1 MARQRFNPKRALA
14 VDPDPS
20 VLRNLVAQVRYGG
33 NPEHKR
39 NPGDFGLTPP
49 AQLRPDKT
57 ACDEVGITKRSVALG
72 LLREGIEKGTGK
84 RASPGTGAI
93 SSEHMGAD
101 RRRASGRGS
110 IGKPRGRHLPRI
122 PNAGCGPVSKDRH
135 RELDGMSKQF
145 KIGFE
150 WIARDFGD
158 PVDRYSL
165 ARIRIEAGGISATD
179 VEDLQAKTVR
189 SDIRVSAFDFA
200 AWLVGNWWRLRWEP
214 DNVGHADGGCISWDM
229 SHKIAAA
236 GNGYLWPDMEF
247 SSSGDSVHVR
257 AHPTGA
263 VSGQSLRFLN
273 EIDVHVPAGDFE
285 SEVRE
290 FVDAVVSRVR
300 CLSDASQRSRELEAA
315 WHELGEELRDPDRS
329 FARAMEARMGFDP
342 EEADPAM
349 LDSLREAAELVGRGA
364 IEELAS
370 SSKRNTI
377 EDLKLI
383 QGKLVEPSTAL
394 SLDVSSTAR
403 KSCVRGE
410 VRRPPALG
418 NRGES
423 GGNSAPGMVTWKRPD
438 RQRLS
443 GPTV

>member
-1 MARQRFNPKRALA
+1 
-14 VDPDPS
+14 
-20 VLRNLVAQVRYGG
+20 
-33 NPEHKR
+33 
-39 NPGDFGLTPP
+39 
-49 AQLRPDKT
+49 
-57 ACDEVGITKRSVALG
+57 
-72 LLREGIEKGTGK
+72 
-84 RASPGTGAI
+84 
-93 SSEHMGAD
+93 
-101 RRRASGRGS
+101 
-110 IGKPRGRHLPRI
+110 
-122 PNAGCGPVSKDRH
+122 
-135 RELDGMSKQF
+135 MSKQF
-145 KIGFE
+145 KIDFE

-165 ARIRIEAGGISATD
+165 ARISIEAGGISATD

-200 AWLVGNWWRLRWEP
+200 AWIIGNWWRLRWEP
-214 DNVGHADGGCISWDM
+214 DNLGHADGRSISWDM

-247 SSSGDSVHVR
+247 SSGGDSVHVR

-300 CLSDASQRSRELEAA
+300 CLSDASERSRELEAA

-342 EEADPAM
+342 EEAHPAM
-349 LDSLREAAELVGRGA
+349 LDSLREAADLVGRGA

-383 QGKLVEPSTAL
+383 QGKLAEPSTAL

-403 KSCVRGE
+403 KAAFEARSDG
-410 VRRPPALG
+410 RPPWETAEKVAGIARREWSLGDERLDSGDLAQLCNVPSSWISQPSDIDCIPIPAGFRDRAQPGVVKAILKKSHPNARRVALARIIG
-418 NRGES
+418 DHLVTAEGE
-423 GGNSAPGMVTWKRPD
+423 GLLPVTDATTD
-438 RQRLS
+438 RQRFQRAFAQEFLCPFDALRNFLATEDLDDDLMEKAGLHFQVS
-443 GPTV
+443 EIAIRSILVNKGMLERERLLA